1 MMESKIL
8 STKDY
13 KMFKAITSN
22 REVDDKHVRKLMASI
37 EDKNLLHLNPILV
50 NEAMQIVDGQHR
62 LEAAMLLKVPI
73 YYVIDNNIGK
83 SDISLLNKTKK
94 NWGLMDYINFYTIE
108 KKPGY
113 DELSALISKYP
124 ECPVNILLKLIAM
137 DGYNREWKDGYVDVS
152 HKEEAERI
160 LQYAAWFGN
169 YLKFA
174 MQGKFLMALQILVR
188 SGQYDHDKMI
198 MRVEEQPR
206 SLVACITITQYVEML
221 EEIYNYRSSKN
232 RVKFS

>member
-1 MMESKIL
+1 MIAKIQE
-8 STKDY
+8 TKDY
-13 KMFKAITSN
+13 KIFKSITSN

-50 NEAMQIVDGQHR
+50 NEAMQVVDGQHR
-62 LEAAMLLKVPI
+62 LEAAMLLKLLI

-94 NWGLMDYINFYTIE
+94 NWGLMDYINYYTIE
-108 KKPGY
+108 KRPGY
-113 DELSALISKYP
+113 DALSAMISKYP
-124 ECPVNILLKLIAM
+124 ECPVNIMLKLIAL
-137 DGYNREWKDGYVDVS
+137 DGKNSEWKEGYVDIMR
-152 HKEEAERI
+152 KDEAEQI
-160 LQYAAWFGN
+160 LGYAKWFSN

-174 MQGKFLMALQILVR
+174 MQGKFLIALQILVR
-188 SGQYDHDKMI
+188 SGQYDHDKMM